1 MFPINNYRFELPL
14 EGPASFGAVRKH
26 DIHTGVDLYCD
37 NETLVFAIEDGIV
50 VNIENFTGAS
60 AGSPWWN
67 ETNSILIE
75 GESGVILYGELKP
88 LRAIGET
95 IKKGELIGFVVPVL
109 KKDKGVNPTTMLHME
124 LYKHGTTE
132 SVWWK
137 LGEEKPDNLL
147 NITPILQKYCQF

>member
-1 MFPINNYRFELPL
+1 MFPINNYKHKIPT
-14 EGPASFGAVRKH
+14 EGQASFGGVRKF
-26 DIHTGVDLYCD
+26 DIHTGVDLYCN

-50 VNIENFTGAS
+50 VNIENFTGES

-88 LRAIGET
+88 LTAIGET

-124 LYKHGTTE
+124 LYKHGTRE

-137 LGEEKPDNLL
+137 LDEPQPSELLDVTKILQNLL
-147 NITPILQKYCQF
+147 LI